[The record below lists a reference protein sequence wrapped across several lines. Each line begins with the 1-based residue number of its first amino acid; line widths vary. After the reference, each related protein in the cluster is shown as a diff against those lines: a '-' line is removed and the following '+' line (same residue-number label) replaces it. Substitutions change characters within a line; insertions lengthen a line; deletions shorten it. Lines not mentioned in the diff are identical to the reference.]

1 MSFDCGGCQQN
12 TLYIHIHSGTRRGHG
27 RGLSTLESYSES
39 KIERRL
45 SAADG
50 EVCPTWESVTW
61 LLSRPVSA
69 RISSLGPL
77 DKLLTSMIR
86 SMGGEERDSTGDTGD
101 RLREVGGSAS
111 PVAGVVVGR
120 CRILNLAGFRRSGLL
135 DFTLR
140 SVDAVSGG
148 GLGRI
153 FTGVDFFLSFLVE
166 VWRVERLSGASGRAS
181 AVAGRMLA
189 TSPVPLL
196 ALVEIIVRL
205 GSRLMVAL
213 VAGSPKERRGPD
225 KISRIDREISLGNE
239 LAPGGGGIAIWRGPE
254 DSGVGSSSE
263 AGD

>member
-1 MSFDCGGCQQN
+1 MSLLHF
-12 TLYIHIHSGTRRGHG
+12 LYTYSQWHAPRTRP
-27 RGLSTLESYSES
+27 GLSTLESYSES

-111 PVAGVVVGR
+111 PVAGVVA
-120 CRILNLAGFRRSGLL
+120 AG
-135 DFTLR
+135 
-140 SVDAVSGG
+140 
-148 GLGRI
+148 
-153 FTGVDFFLSFLVE
+153 
-166 VWRVERLSGASGRAS
+166 
-181 AVAGRMLA
+181 
-189 TSPVPLL
+189 
-196 ALVEIIVRL
+196 IIVRL

-225 KISRIDREISLGNE
+225 KISRIEREISLGNE

-254 DSGVGSSSE
+254 DSGVGSSSV